1 MELTTDTYI
10 ERCRKYMNENKS
22 TVISVRLPVD
32 IAQWFNER
40 GGSSIIKNVLYAYI
54 MVQTCGVGSGKKGQ
68 LLRTIIEESVDQQVN
83 TISIDSTDIQPSL
96 KFE

>member
-1 MELTTDTYI
+1 MEPARDTYI
-10 ERCRKYMNENKS
+10 ERCRNYMNENKS

-83 TISIDSTDIQPSL
+83 TLDVTSVDIPPSL

>member
-1 MELTTDTYI
+1 MDVIKDNYI
-10 ERCRKYMNENKS
+10 AMCRKYMANDKS

-32 IAQWFNER
+32 IAQWFNDR

-83 TISIDSTDIQPSL
+83 TLDVDSVNVPPSL
-96 KFE
+96 KFD